1 MPLHSGRRL
10 AAKGRS
16 HRLFVR
22 LAVISTVA
30 AAAAAAPAVSV
41 CAQPPQN
48 DRAAAAFVL
57 ARGRVPT
64 AAEIEAWSAAATS
77 PFSELLARHRQQLSE
92 AGTVRRAVTAKAG
105 LDAFGTETDLERAGS
120 QATAVTYVE
129 QMRQHLR
136 WLSDRPDDYARV
148 VQRAYRAVLRRD
160 AYAPELAYWAKRP
173 VLSFALLAACIDD
186 WARRNQPGL
195 TVTSGPAAVNVNSA
209 YLATVRLSPADA
221 AGLRAAAGFARPRG
235 SAAAL
240 DRHVVAPGAEEVA
253 SVGGVHFVAAGAP
266 GLRGE

>member
-1 MPLHSGRRL
+1 MPLHSGRL
-10 AAKGRS
+10 LPTKGRS
-16 HRLFVR
+16 YRLFVR
-22 LAVISTVA
+22 PAVISVILA
-30 AAAAAAPAVSV
+30 GAVAAPAVSV

-48 DRAAAAFVL
+48 DRVAAAFVL

-92 AGTVRRAVTAKAG
+92 DETVRRAATAKAG
-105 LDAFGTETDLERAGS
+105 VDAFGTEGAQEPAGS
-120 QATAVTYVE
+120 QAASVTYVE

-136 WLSDRPDDYARV
+136 WLSDRPDEYARV

-160 AYAPELAYWAKRP
+160 AYPPELAYWSKRP
-173 VLSFALLAACIDD
+173 ALSFALLTACIDD

-221 AGLRAAAGFARPRG
+221 AELRAAAGFARPRG

-240 DRHVVAPGAEEVA
+240 GRHVVAPGAEEVA
-253 SVGGVHFVAAGAP
+253 SVGGIHLAAAGAP